1 MASSI
6 PTDIKYIVRT
16 PGVYGG
22 KPCIEGHRIAVH
34 DIAEMVRQGHTP
46 SNSLRNTIPR

>member
-1 MASSI
+1 MTTI

-22 KPCIEGHRIAVH
+22 KPRIEGHRIAVH
-34 DIAEMVRQGHTP
+34 DIAESHNQGIPP
-46 SNSLRNTIPR
+46 SRLRPNTSRP